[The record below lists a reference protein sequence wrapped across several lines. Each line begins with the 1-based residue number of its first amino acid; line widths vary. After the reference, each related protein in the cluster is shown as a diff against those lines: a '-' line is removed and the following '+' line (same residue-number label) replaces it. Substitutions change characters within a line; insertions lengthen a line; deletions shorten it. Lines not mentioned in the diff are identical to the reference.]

1 MVDAGWIRRR
11 RCGAR
16 ERHIDVLEVRAEI
29 GVFRIELRRAYVVAV
44 RGAGRPGQHSA
55 TRRVIR
61 EDTETPLTTTNCKHQ
76 KRHQKQS
83 QSQQPSRCAFMFHRR
98 PPVLSGFP
106 GTSLSGRSE
115 AT

>member
-76 KRHQKQS
+76 KRHQKRNQKRNHKLRR
-83 QSQQPSRCAFMFHRR
+83 QRKCRRQRNQRQNEFRCRR
-98 PPVLSGFP
+98 LIRVLP
-106 GTSLSGRSE
+106 
-115 AT
+115 